1 MAKRHKTDYQIKQ
14 ILKYNRDGC
23 PSLRK
28 GRHRQSMRIV
38 SQLQELGYG
47 KRWDVHKLSARVI
60 HRLANLW
67 RRQGNS
73 HRTIANKVSNLRWLA
88 DKVNRSDQIPSNKNL
103 GIGLRSSL
111 PDYQTNK
118 ARPLLK
124 KHLDQMKPR
133 IRLVNELKA
142 EFGLREEEAC
152 KFQHKYA
159 TAESDAYIKLHGSWC
174 KGGRPRVIEIVNIKQ
189 RKLLER
195 VKAHQDSHGEK
206 SMIPKGRK
214 SKAIQKVVQASSTS
228 LGIQGHKFRH
238 QWAQEKFIQVSGGLK
253 PQLAGGPKF
262 SSLSAEERASWER
275 AAQRVNQELG
285 HGKGCKDITANY
297 IGGRG

>member
-1 MAKRHKTDYQIKQ
+1 MAERHKTDYQIKQ

-28 GRHRQSMRIV
+28 ERYRQLMRIV

-47 KRWDVHKLSARVI
+47 KRWDVHKLSARVV
-60 HRLANLW
+60 HRLVNLW
-67 RRQGNS
+67 RRPGNS

-88 DKVNRSDQIPSNKNL
+88 DKVNRSDQIPLNKNL
-103 GIGLRSSL
+103 GIALRSSS

-142 EFGLREEEAC
+142 EFGLREDEAC

-159 TAESDAYIKLHGSWC
+159 TAESEKYIRLKGSWC
-174 KGGRPRVIEIVNIKQ
+174 KGGRPRVIEIVNNKQ
-189 RKLLER
+189 RKLLR
-195 VKAHQDSHGEK
+195 NPPEK
-206 SMIPKGRK
+206 
-214 SKAIQKVVQASSTS
+214 
-228 LGIQGHKFRH
+228 
-238 QWAQEKFIQVSGGLK
+238 
-253 PQLAGGPKF
+253 
-262 SSLSAEERASWER
+262 
-275 AAQRVNQELG
+275 
-285 HGKGCKDITANY
+285 
-297 IGGRG
+297 